1 MPNGNTL
8 PFNDKEMLQKLNAEV
23 VAVKAE
29 NVRLKKQ
36 VATIPDLKKKIEEWN
51 SSRITDAAKKAAAC
65 CRVPQNIIDD
75 PDFESIVISDLDV
88 DDIGNVFVK
97 GDYLRSAH
105 EYIVAKQRVRPHWQ
119 PRSNSDSSN
128 NGMVSDDLAAIAGL
142 YAQRESSRK
151 HTPSTGRD
159 DRMSDEQAAIAALFE

>member
-1 MPNGNTL
+1 MSANC
-8 PFNDKEMLQKLNAEV
+8 
-23 VAVKAE
+23 
-29 NVRLKKQ
+29 R
-36 VATIPDLKKKIEEWN
+36 
-51 SSRITDAAKKAAAC
+51 AC
-65 CRVPQNIIDD
+65 CCA
-75 PDFESIVISDLDV
+75 LDV

-105 EYIVAKQRVRPHWQ
+105 DYIAAKQRVRPHWQ
-119 PRSNSDSSN
+119 SRSNSDSSN

-159 DRMSDEQAAIAALFE
+159 DRMSDELAAIAALFG